1 MFKKSSIFLLLI
13 CLLVAFALSACDF
26 GPKTSSKESSE
37 EVSSTGDSQ
46 IQVNDVQITALQEE
60 VELELS
66 QIEGYDFTSCFLV
79 TVNGEKITVL
89 KEYLDLSELKG
100 EEKQEREEA

>member
-1 MFKKSSIFLLLI
+1 M
-13 CLLVAFALSACDF
+13 
-26 GPKTSSKESSE
+26 
-37 EVSSTGDSQ
+37 
-46 IQVNDVQITALQEE
+46 NDVQITALQEE
-60 VELELS
+60 VEIELS

-100 EEKQEREEA
+100 EEGVYLVYCNYEQVQCSISVNLYKN